1 MSGSERK
8 SSSDVAGTVKKLQA
22 IMMETKVKVIE
33 RVEQGK
39 KMLDIAHSY
48 NMNHSIIGTNLKN
61 KDKIMEHVKSAVPT
75 VLTKYPRSMEK

>member
-1 MSGSERK
+1 SGSKRT
-8 SSSDVAGTVKKLQA
+8 SSGDVAGTVKKCQA

-39 KMLDIAHSY
+39 KMLDTAHSY

-61 KDKIMEHVKSAVPT
+61 KDKIMEHVKS
-75 VLTKYPRSMEK
+75 

>member
-1 MSGSERK
+1 MSGSKRK
-8 SSSDVAGTVKKLQA
+8 SRRDVAGTVKKRQA
-22 IMMETKVKVIE
+22 IMTETKVKVIE
-33 RVEQGK
+33 RVERGK

-75 VLTKYPRSMEK
+75 MLTQYPRSMEK

>member
-1 MSGSERK
+1 MSGSKRK
-8 SSSDVAGTVKKLQA
+8 SRGDVAGTAKKRQA
-22 IMMETKVKVIE
+22 IMTETKVKVIE
-33 RVEQGK
+33 RVERGK

-75 VLTKYPRSMEK
+75 MLTKYPRSVEK

>member
-61 KDKIMEHVKSAVPT
+61 KDKIMEHVKSALPT
-75 VLTKYPRSMEK
+75 MLTKYRRSMEK